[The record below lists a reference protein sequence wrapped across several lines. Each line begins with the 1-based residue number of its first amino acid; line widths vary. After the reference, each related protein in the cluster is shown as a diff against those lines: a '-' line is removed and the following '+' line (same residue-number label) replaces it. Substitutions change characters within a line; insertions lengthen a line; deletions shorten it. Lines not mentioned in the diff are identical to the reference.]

1 MNDAETCRRKMQA
14 ASTLIQGLS
23 GEKSRWTEKRREF
36 KSQINRYQIH
46 QKTKTTTTTKTNKLP
61 VKNLE
66 LAKNLRASVVMLR
79 FPPRNPNM
87 ITQLSE
93 LS

>member
-46 QKTKTTTTTKTNKLP
+46 QKNKQTNKQKTQQITCKKCR
-61 VKNLE
+61 VSKEFKNFSSY
-66 LAKNLRASVVMLR
+66 AS
-79 FPPRNPNM
+79 F
-87 ITQLSE
+87 S
-93 LS
+93 S